1 MTVTGV
7 VLLVAAVG
15 VGVLRP
21 GEWATSVVSPLVGL
35 GIVALVIGVG
45 ARSLA
50 PRIRHAL
57 GTGAWSAH
65 AAVPVARTWHAATV
79 VLSDPDSG
87 EMWPLTV
94 VTTRQRYERVRPGPD
109 GVLWWC
115 GDPRTGGVL
124 SPPGGG
130 ELVWAKPVRGGA
142 ARRRIVE
149 RAVRAGLPH
158 RAVPLSPQ
166 RPVAADGPLQVPAGR
181 PAAPLASAG
190 ALAAQKARPRRRWG
204 LWRWVLLA
212 GAVALGLGIYGVE
225 AADDDRQI
233 DLTVLSKQ
241 ADGHCTV
248 SWEDPFGGGTR
259 TGPYRCTKDLD
270 PVLEGW
276 DTGFVVSY
284 GPWKGDLYNADWE
297 GAPANKVNEA
307 FGMSGLLLLPVGLV
321 GGAVGR
327 WRRTRA
333 VPVPYVS
340 PAGAPPVNLVKAGH
354 APAAETPPSPTYAVL
369 AAHAGR
375 QAVPQTRTRRPEA
388 DVREVVW
395 WRVRGLG
402 RGAGVHETLILGA
415 ALVVAVYAIGV
426 ITLGKLLR
434 AGYLLLTSGRHA
446 ARMLAR
452 AATAPVPVDRRYVL
466 LHAPYGDVPVLVLFP
481 AHGGADDLP
490 EALLELLPPGTRKHP
505 RAGLP
510 SEPTGRVE
518 LRGWLDRV
526 DDGRAVVVPWI
537 EGRPLWPAEPY
548 REAGGAEFTAL
559 LDRLAPPATVRP
571 EAGDGEAGVQN
582 SVRDSL

>member
-1 MTVTGV
+1 
-7 VLLVAAVG
+7 
-15 VGVLRP
+15 
-21 GEWATSVVSPLVGL
+21 
-35 GIVALVIGVG
+35 
-45 ARSLA
+45 
-50 PRIRHAL
+50 
-57 GTGAWSAH
+57 
-65 AAVPVARTWHAATV
+65 
-79 VLSDPDSG
+79 
-87 EMWPLTV
+87 
-94 VTTRQRYERVRPGPD
+94 
-109 GVLWWC
+109 
-115 GDPRTGGVL
+115 
-124 SPPGGG
+124 
-130 ELVWAKPVRGGA
+130 
-142 ARRRIVE
+142 
-149 RAVRAGLPH
+149 
-158 RAVPLSPQ
+158 
-166 RPVAADGPLQVPAGR
+166 
-181 PAAPLASAG
+181 
-190 ALAAQKARPRRRWG
+190 RPRRRWA

-225 AADDDRQI
+225 ASDDDPRI

-248 SWEDPFGGGTR
+248 SWEDPFDGGTR
-259 TGPYRCTKDLD
+259 TGPYRCATDLD
-270 PVLEGW
+270 PVLEGR

-297 GAPANKVNEA
+297 GAPANEVNEA
-307 FGMSGLLLLPVGLV
+307 LGMSGLLLLPLGLV
-321 GGAVGR
+321 GGAVRR

-340 PAGAPPVNLVKAGH
+340 PAGAPPVNPVNPVKAGH

-388 DVREVVW
+388 DVREVAW
-395 WRVRGLG
+395 WRVRGLR
-402 RGAGVHETLILGA
+402 RGAGAHETLILGA
-415 ALVVAVYAIGV
+415 TLVGMGVLALVAPPGEQGVVVPVYVIGV
-426 ITLGKLLR
+426 ITLGTLLR

-548 REAGGAEFTAL
+548 LEAGGAEFTAL

-571 EAGDGEAGVQN
+571 EAGDGEAGSDEAGDGEAGDGEAGAQD